1 MIRLKLAI
9 SMAWLP
15 ILAAPAI
22 AQVVMR
28 YGSGGY
34 GPESG
39 YVSLYAKGKMV
50 DFAGAVIGVQRGAPM
65 PGMSES
71 VTLLVKAKNG
81 GTAMVDLGPAWYV
94 DRQSVK
100 FKVRDNVRVSGSKVL
115 INGQTTI
122 LAQQITKNNRVL
134 YLRGED
140 GWPMW
145 IAYRGRVE
153 VKATNPVSPN
163 IVVNGTITD
172 ITSAYNDQTGWND
185 AVVVVDSG
193 SQTYW
198 LNLGPVWFANRQ
210 DMFLQVGNVIVAN
223 GAYLNNGSIGV
234 IDLRQGFDT
243 FQFRNPSGRP
253 LWSPVSTGIRPGPRF
268 GPTGTGIRMG
278 PTGTGTRG
286 GSPAGVGRGGGKG

>member
-1 MIRLKLAI
+1 MNRFKLAV
-9 SMAWLP
+9 SMVATLG
-15 ILAAPAI
+15 IYACSVG
-22 AQVVMR
+22 QVVVN

-39 YVSLYAKGKMV
+39 YVSLYAKGKTAELSGSV
-50 DFAGAVIGVQRGAPM
+50 TGIQRSSPQK
-65 PGMSES
+65 GMEEN

-100 FKVRDNVRVSGSKVL
+100 FKVRDNVRVTGSKVL

-122 LAQQITKNNRVL
+122 LAQRITKNNRVL

-145 IAYRGRVE
+145 ISYRGHVDVR
-153 VKATNPVSPN
+153 ATNTVSPN
-163 IVVNGTITD
+163 VVVNGTITD
-172 ITSAYNDQTGWND
+172 ITSTYNPATGWND
-185 AVVVVDSG
+185 AVVVVDGG

-198 LNLGPVWFANRQ
+198 LNLGPVWFAQRQ

-223 GAYLNNGSIGV
+223 GAFLNNGSIGV

-243 FQFRNPSGRP
+243 FQFRNPNGRP
-253 LWSPVSTGIRPGPRF
+253 LWSPVSTGTRGNTAP
-268 GPTGTGIRMG
+268 TGIRMG
-278 PTGTGTRG
+278 PAGTGTRG
-286 GSPAGVGRGGGKG
+286 GSPTGVGRGGGKG